1 MSAVDDD
8 VGMWPECITNPLVD
22 VWVKKDGVDLLH
34 CDDDLFK
41 LKSSKQKV
49 GCESSG
55 TRRCTP
61 TMFER
66 HNKNGEI
73 VNRSWLCFSP
83 TTGRVYC
90 YVCKLQFTHGGFCD
104 WKHASNRLSD
114 HESSKS
120 HSSKEQPGGLDTS
133 CRALAKPSC

>member
-1 MSAVDDD
+1 M
-8 VGMWPECITNPLVD
+8 GR
-22 VWVKKDGVDLLH
+22 
-34 CDDDLFK
+34 

-55 TRRCTP
+55 NRRCTP

-83 TTGRVYC
+83 TTARVYC

-114 HESSKS
+114 HERSKS
-120 HSSKEQPGGLDTS
+120 HRRSAKNN
-133 CRALAKPSC
+133 LAAWIPRVGHSLNLVVKAAAECCTAAVSFFDILECVQHLHIVTKS